1 MNSSCIS
8 LLRIPFF
15 IDHYFQTDFFESSS
29 ETAIIKSGDA
39 ICKCLDENE
48 GAADYAKGSYQIAR
62 RKFGRPPLSI
72 AEYTD
77 AQRSVFRKFSV
88 LSRTI
93 EARSGT
99 FIILRR
105 HEQLAEHS
113 TELTAASAHM
123 AVQRVPFLGLLLAQ
137 LVTQLTC
144 QQKAEVLR

>member
-1 MNSSCIS
+1 M
-8 LLRIPFF
+8 
-15 IDHYFQTDFFESSS
+15 
-29 ETAIIKSGDA
+29 
-39 ICKCLDENE
+39 
-48 GAADYAKGSYQIAR
+48 
-62 RKFGRPPLSI
+62 
-72 AEYTD
+72 
-77 AQRSVFRKFSV
+77 FRKFSV

-113 TELTAASAHM
+113 TQLTAASAHM